1 MQDLAKFL
9 TTVPGNATCAIT
21 YYGNALAANKAGVMS
36 ACASCMGATQECML
50 LMAMG
55 MQETMLLTSAE
66 RDASKDAYAMAD
78 GMANVSL
85 WNLAFDLVS
94 GLCFGGSP
102 WQLNADPVSAACLL
116 LSGFRRWGIPN
127 ILNFVRGG
135 RTGVQ
140 DGVSY
145 GAWAY
150 RNSIATIV
158 RAIQNDTSLMTDGR
172 RVECYL
178 PQV

>member
-1 MQDLAKFL
+1 MLSAFL
-9 TTVPGNATCAIT
+9 KTVPGNATCAIT
-21 YYGNALAANKAGVMS
+21 YYGNVLVANKAGVMS
-36 ACASCMGATQECML
+36 ACGACLGTAEECML
-50 LMAMG
+50 LLAMG
-55 MQETMLLTSAE
+55 MQETTLLTSAQ

-85 WNLAFDLVS
+85 WNLAFDLVT

-102 WQLNADPVSAACLL
+102 WRLNADPTSAACLL
-116 LSGFRRWGIPN
+116 LSGIRRWGIPN

-145 GAWAY
+145 GAWAF
-150 RNSIATIV
+150 RNTIATIV
-158 RAIQNDTSLMTDGR
+158 RVIKNDTSLLTDGR

>member
-1 MQDLAKFL
+1 MIDLGAFL
-9 TTVPGNATCAIT
+9 KTVPGNATCSIV
-21 YYGNALAANKAGVMS
+21 YYGNVLLANKAGVTA
-36 ACASCMGATQECML
+36 ACNSCLATAEECML
-50 LMAMG
+50 LLAMG
-55 MQETMLLTSAE
+55 MQETTLLTSAQ

-85 WNLAFDLVS
+85 WNLAFDLVT

-102 WQLNADPVSAACLL
+102 WLLNLDPRSAACILVD
-116 LSGFRRWGIPN
+116 GIRRWGIPN

-145 GAWAY
+145 GAWEY
-150 RNSIATIV
+150 RNTIATIV
-158 RAIQNDTSLMTDGR
+158 RALRNDTSLLTDGR
-172 RVECYL
+172 RVECFL
-178 PQV
+178 RGV

>member
-1 MQDLAKFL
+1 MQNLAAFL
-9 TTVPGNATCAIT
+9 GTVPGNATCSIG
-21 YYGNALAANKAGVMS
+21 YYGNMLAANKAGLMS
-36 ACASCMGATQECML
+36 ACAGCLGSAEECML
-50 LMAMG
+50 LLAMG
-55 MQETMLLTSAE
+55 MQETTLLTSAQ
-66 RDASKDAYAMAD
+66 RDASKDIYAMAD

-85 WNLAFDLVS
+85 WNLAFDLVT

-102 WQLNADPVSAACLL
+102 WKLNSDPASAACILID
-116 LSGFRRWGIPN
+116 GFRRWGIPN

-150 RNSIATIV
+150 RNTIATIV
-158 RAIQNDTSLMTDGR
+158 KALRNDTSLLTDGR

-178 PQV
+178 RHV